1 MNIKEVEELLSIPR
15 ANIRY
20 YEKEGLI
27 NPQRKN
33 NNYRDYN
40 EDDIIIL
47 KRIIILRKLGFTVQE
62 ISDMQNSDLDLNKAA
77 HENILRLKSEIESLH
92 GALAVTEKLKKENTD
107 FENLDIHRY
116 WDIIN
121 DKENNG
127 ETFADI
133 CKDYLHF
140 ELTLLDN
147 MWKYNFFHNFK
158 KSRQKH
164 GLIYAC
170 LIILIF
176 CIIKGI
182 ANKFIWQ
189 NGSFSEGFLYPFEL
203 FAIASL
209 ILLPIFILSKK
220 HPKAASALSSVLL
233 IISISILAMIFFGV
247 IALLIYSFIRHH

>member
-1 MNIKEVEELLSIPR
+1 MNIKEVEEMLSIPR

-27 NPQRKN
+27 NPQRRN

-40 EDDIIIL
+40 EDDIKTL
-47 KRIIILRKLGFTVQE
+47 KKIIILRKLGFTVQE
-62 ISDMQNSDLDLNKAA
+62 ISDMQNSGLDLNKAA
-77 HENILRLKSEIESLH
+77 QENILRLKNEIESLQ
-92 GALAVTEKLKKENTD
+92 GALAVTEKLKKENAD
-107 FENLDIHRY
+107 FENLDIQRY

-121 DKENNG
+121 DKENKG

-133 CKDYLHF
+133 CKDYLQF
-140 ELTLLDN
+140 EISLFDN

-158 KSRQKH
+158 KSRQKY

-170 LIILIF
+170 IIILVI
-176 CIIKGI
+176 CIMKGI
-182 ANKFIWQ
+182 ANKYIWQ
-189 NGSFSEGFLYPFEL
+189 SGSFVEGFLYPFEI

-209 ILLPIFILSKK
+209 IILPIFLLSKK

-233 IISISILAMIFFGV
+233 VISISILALIFFGV